1 VHSEKKAVCYSQPTA
16 NGTPVC
22 SLLNTYLQ
30 NQMATPTRT
39 PARASAPTP
48 RHFWHTLETTASP
61 ESVWHLWTTVAGWHI
76 WDKGLRSAE
85 LDDTS
90 AFCFGTTGTLI
101 SLNGTKSAFSVTAFE
116 GGTSYTFTTALPLA
130 ALHVRRTLD
139 QTQTGIRFTHE
150 VWFDG
155 LFGGIFAAL
164 LGKNFMHLL
173 PSVMDNVRSL
183 AEEKT
188 RQHESKLLEASQPSQ
203 PSQPSQRS
211 QP

>member
-1 VHSEKKAVCYSQPTA
+1 VGSEKKAICCSQPTA
-16 NGTPVC
+16 NSTPVC
-22 SLLNTYLQ
+22 SLLNTHLQ

-39 PARASAPTP
+39 PARTSAPTP
-48 RHFWHTLETTASP
+48 CHFWHTLETTASP
-61 ESVWHLWTTVAGWHI
+61 KSIWHVWTTVSDWHI
-76 WDKGLRSAE
+76 WDNGLRSAK
-85 LDDTS
+85 LDGTS
-90 AFCFGTTGTLI
+90 AFRLGTTGTLV

-130 ALHVRRTLD
+130 ALHVRRTLE
-139 QTQTGIRFTHE
+139 QTQNTTRFTHE

-188 RQHESKLLEASQPSQ
+188 RQHKSNYLEA
-203 PSQPSQRS
+203 SQPSQRS
-211 QP
+211 QPSQP